1 MHFARSIGVGLL
13 FAALSV
19 PVIGQADSA
28 RSDQARAE
36 LNALRHKI
44 DKVRDRISSDSSQR
58 SKLSATLAK
67 AQKKIATTRGRLDT
81 LDDSIDQHKKRIARL
96 TEQRDAQRK
105 QLGQQLDDLSAQVR
119 GAYETGH
126 MSRMRLLLSGESPE
140 KVGRMLAYYRY
151 FADAQSDEVAN
162 LKQQLARLVSKQQS
176 LENEQASL
184 AGQRDARADT
194 LARLEANRKQQQA
207 TVAAL
212 DKRLSSGR
220 ASLTDMKNDEQ
231 QLEKLLNSVQH
242 QLSSLPPVPTGTPF
256 YKLKGR
262 MHPPVK
268 GRVLARYG
276 QTMGDGPLSWQGE
289 WFAAAH
295 GTPIH
300 AVAGG
305 RVVYVGYMKRY
316 GLIVIIDHGHGYY
329 SLYGHAAAS
338 YVDIGDEVRT
348 GQSIATAGHSGGHD
362 TNGAYFE
369 IRHGQTPVNP
379 ASWLAG

>member
-1 MHFARSIGVGLL
+1 MHCVRFIGVGLL
-13 FAALSV
+13 CIVLLCPLVA
-19 PVIGQADSA
+19 QADSA
-28 RSDQARAE
+28 RKDQVRAE
-36 LNALRHKI
+36 LSALRQKI
-44 DKVRDRISSDSSQR
+44 DKVRDRVSEQSDKR
-58 SKLSATLAK
+58 SELSDALAK
-67 AQKKIATTRGRLDT
+67 AQQKIAATRDRLDK
-81 LDDSIDQHKKRIARL
+81 LDDSIGDHEDRIERL
-96 TEQRDAQRK
+96 TAQRDAQRQ

-126 MSRMRLLLSGESPE
+126 MSRMRLLLSGQSPE
-140 KVGRMLAYYRY
+140 KVGRMLEYYRY

-162 LKQQLARLVSKQQS
+162 LKKQLARLVSKQQS
-176 LENEQASL
+176 LENEKASL
-184 AGQRDARADT
+184 AEQRQTRAAT
-194 LARLEANRKQQQA
+194 LARLKANREQQQA

-212 DKRLSSGR
+212 DRRLSSGR
-220 ASLTDMKNDEQ
+220 ASLADMKNDKQ
-231 QLEKLLNSVQH
+231 QLEQLLGSVQH
-242 QLSSLPPVPTGTPF
+242 QLSSLPPTPTGTPF

-262 MHPPVK
+262 MQPPVK

-276 QTMGDGPLSWQGE
+276 QTKGDGPLSWQGE
-289 WFAAAH
+289 WFAASQ

-316 GLIVIIDHGHGYY
+316 GLIVIIDHGHDYY

-369 IRHGQTPVNP
+369 IRHGQDPVNP
-379 ASWLAG
+379 AGWLAG

>member
-1 MHFARSIGVGLL
+1 MLFARLIGTSLL
-13 FAALSV
+13 IAALIC
-19 PVIGQADSA
+19 PLAGQADDA
-28 RSDQARAE
+28 RDAKARAE
-36 LNALRHKI
+36 LNALRDKI
-44 DKVRDRISSDSSQR
+44 DKVRDRIASDSHQR
-58 SKLSATLAK
+58 SQLSTTLEK
-67 AQKKIATTRGRLDT
+67 AQKEIAATRSRLDS
-81 LDDSIDQHKKRIARL
+81 LDDSIDDHEKRITRL
-96 TEQRDAQRK
+96 TQQRDAERQ
-105 QLGQQLDDLSAQVR
+105 QLGQQLDDLSAQVQA
-119 GAYETGH
+119 AYETGR

-151 FADAQSDEVAN
+151 FADAQSDEVAD

-176 LENEQASL
+176 LENEKASL
-184 AGQRDARADT
+184 ADQRDARATT
-194 LARLEANRKQQQA
+194 LAKLEANRKQQQA

-220 ASLTDMKNDEQ
+220 ASLSDMKNDERQLQ
-231 QLEKLLNSVQH
+231 QLLNSVQRN
-242 QLSSLPPVPTGTPF
+242 LTTLPPVPTNTPF

-262 MHPPVK
+262 MHPPVR

-276 QTMGDGPLSWQGE
+276 QTKGDGPLSWQGE
-289 WFAAAH
+289 WIAAAQ

-329 SLYGHAAAS
+329 TLYGHAAAS
-338 YVDIGDEVRT
+338 YVDIGDPVRT
-348 GQSIATAGHSGGHD
+348 GQAIATAGHSGGHS

-369 IRHGQTPVNP
+369 IRQGQKPVNP

>member
-1 MHFARSIGVGLL
+1 MHLVRLIAIVVLL
-13 FAALSV
+13 ATLLCSSWAL
-19 PVIGQADSA
+19 ADNTT
-28 RSDQARAE
+28 RQQTRAE
-36 LNALRHKI
+36 LDALRDRI
-44 DKVRDRISSDSSQR
+44 GKVRDRVTSDSSQR
-58 SKLSATLAK
+58 SKLSSALEK
-67 AQKKIATTRGRLDT
+67 AQREIATTRARLDKLDGSIDDHEKHIGRLT
-81 LDDSIDQHKKRIARL
+81 
-96 TEQRDAQRK
+96 AQRNAERER
-105 QLGQQLDDLSAQVR
+105 LGQRFDDLKKQIR
-119 GAYETGH
+119 GGYETGRL
-126 MSRMRLLLSGESPE
+126 SRMRLLLSGESPE

-151 FADAQSDEVAN
+151 FANARSADVAE
-162 LKQQLARLVSKQQS
+162 LKKQLARLVSKQQS
-176 LENEQASL
+176 LENEQSSL
-184 AGQRDARADT
+184 ADERKARADT
-194 LARLEANRKQQQA
+194 LASLEANRKQQQA

-220 ASLTDMKNDEQ
+220 ASLADMKNDEQ
-231 QLEKLLNSVQH
+231 QLEKLLNSVQR
-242 QLSSLPPVPTGTPF
+242 QLSTLPPVPSGTPF

-268 GRVLARYG
+268 GRLLARFG
-276 QTMGDGPLSWQGE
+276 QRKGDGPLRWQGE
-289 WFAAAH
+289 WIAAAQ
-295 GTPIH
+295 GTPVQ

-369 IRHGQTPVNP
+369 IRHKQTPVNP
-379 ASWLAG
+379 KRWLAG

>member
-13 FAALSV
+13 FAALLY
-19 PVIGQADSA
+19 PLAGQADNA
-28 RSDQARAE
+28 RTDQARAE

-44 DKVRDRISSDSSQR
+44 DKVRDRMSSDSNQR

-67 AQKKIATTRGRLDT
+67 AQQKIAATRARLDT
-81 LDDSIDQHKKRIARL
+81 LDDSIGDHEKRIDRL
-96 TEQRDAQRK
+96 TAQRNAERK

-126 MSRMRLLLSGESPE
+126 MSRMRLLLSGQSPE

-151 FADAQSDEVAN
+151 FADAQSDEVAD
-162 LKQQLARLVSKQQS
+162 LKDQLARLISKQQS
-176 LENEQASL
+176 LENEKASL
-184 AGQRDARADT
+184 ASQRAARAAT
-194 LARLEANRKQQQA
+194 LAKLEANRKQQQA

-220 ASLTDMKNDEQ
+220 ASLSDMKNDEH
-231 QLEKLLNSVQH
+231 QLEQLLNSVQH

-262 MHPPVK
+262 MHPPLK

-276 QTMGDGPLSWQGE
+276 QPKGGGPLSWQGE
-289 WFAAAH
+289 WFAASQ

-369 IRHGQTPVNP
+369 IRHGQKPVNP